1 MIMSPHRHPHR
12 PDSSPRRFSGLL
24 LSAVAALAVAASSIP
39 SLVPLKPDP
48 KPVSTLPA
56 DTSAIAPS
64 IPREDRHAGNRVF
77 LERADRLFATERDT
91 FQILVGD
98 VMFRKADMFMYCD
111 SAHFYGDNSLRAY
124 GNVRM
129 EQGDTLF
136 VYADSLT
143 YDGPSELA
151 VLYAYPGK
159 KVRLINR
166 DVMLETD
173 EFFYDL
179 AIELGYYEAWGTL
192 TDPSNTLT
200 SVEGEYSPSTKDAN
214 FYNRVHLNARGESDT
229 LDIFTDTLNYNT
241 DTRLAVLSCFSRIVT
256 ADGVIFTSNGVYNT
270 ATNTGDLYD
279 RSLVVTEQGNT
290 LTADTLF
297 YDRDAGFGYGY
308 GNMIITDSARSVT
321 LHGDYGFVNQLTDSA
336 FVTGHALAKE
346 YGSGADTLYLHG
358 DTIRAFKVYLP
369 ELPLTDSTAV
379 AADSTHYLV
388 VNPRVRFY
396 RSDLQGLCDSLTFI
410 QIDSMLYMDRHPV
423 VWSDNRQIFGNEITV
438 HLNDSTADRATLPR
452 FGFMAEE
459 IEPGYYNQL
468 TGREMIAYLE
478 NGTLRHL
485 DVNGSVQAINF
496 PEEADSTINKV
507 ASLESSYLAA
517 DFGEKTIERLKVWP
531 QVSGTVTP
539 LYLAK
544 KSIFF
549 LPQFKW
555 YASLRP
561 TGPDDVFNVS
571 EEMLALLAQPEQ
583 EVGRASSSMEAVS
596 PDAST
601 RVKEVPPG
609 RRVISVPRPAPPVVP
624 DSLHAIPD
632 SLSLRSDSL
641 PVLSD
646 SLPAALDSV
655 AARLDSLRAAGV
667 IPDSLG
673 ILPDSLSVI
682 PAISDSIF
690 PVPSPVSESSEIPDD
705 LDDSDSP
712 DDSFPSEN
720 NSSPIPPYHEK
731 FACRYRLDV
740 VS

>member
-1 MIMSPHRHPHR
+1 MTNPQSR
-12 PDSSPRRFSGLL
+12 PPRSNSSRRGFSGLL
-24 LSAVAALAVAASSIP
+24 MLAVAAFVVAASSIP
-39 SLVPLKPDP
+39 SLLPLKPDP
-48 KPVSTLPA
+48 KSGSTLPP
-56 DTSAIAPS
+56 DTTAIAPS
-64 IPREDRHAGNRVF
+64 ISREDRHVGNRVF
-77 LERADRLFATERDT
+77 LERADRLFATENDT

-98 VMFRKADMFMYCD
+98 VMFRKSDMFMYCD

-136 VYADSLT
+136 VYADSLS

-151 VLYAYPGK
+151 ILYAFPGK

-166 DVMLETD
+166 DVTLSTD

-192 TDPSNTLT
+192 SDPENTLT
-200 SVEGEYSPSTKDAN
+200 SLEGEYSPSTKDAN
-214 FYNRVHLNARGESDT
+214 FYTNVHLNSRNKSDT
-229 LDIFTDTLNYNT
+229 LDIYTDTLNYNT
-241 DTRLAVLSCFSRIVT
+241 DTRLAVLSCFSRVVSG
-256 ADGVIFTSNGVYNT
+256 DGVIFTSNGIYNT
-270 ATNTGDLYD
+270 NTNVSDLFD

-297 YDRDAGFGYGY
+297 YDRNAGYGIGR
-308 GNMIITDSARSVT
+308 GNMILTDSAKSIT
-321 LHGDYGFVNQLTDSA
+321 LLGDYGFVNQLTDSA

-346 YGSGADTLYLHG
+346 YGSSTDTLYLHG

-369 ELPLTDSTAV
+369 ELPLTDTTAV
-379 AADSTHYLV
+379 AADSTHHLV

-410 QIDSMLYMDRHPV
+410 QIDSMLYMDRHPI
-423 VWSDNRQIFGNEITV
+423 VWSDNRQIFGNQITV
-438 HLNDSTADRATLPR
+438 HLNDSTADVITLPR

-468 TGREMIAYLE
+468 TGREMVAYLE
-478 NGTLRHL
+478 DGALRHL

-496 PEEADSTINKV
+496 PEENDSTFNKV

-517 DFGEKTIERLKVWP
+517 DFGKNNIERLKVWP

-561 TGPDDVFNVS
+561 VDSLDVFNVS
-571 EEMLALLAQPEQ
+571 EEMLALLATPEQ
-583 EVGRASSSMEAVS
+583 EVGRASSAMEAIS
-596 PDAST
+596 PDASK
-601 RVKEVPPG
+601 RVKEVPRG
-609 RRVISVPRPAPPVVP
+609 RRVISIPRPA
-624 DSLHAIPD
+624 LPD
-632 SLSLRSDSL
+632 SLSLDSIIPDSITPDSL
-641 PVLSD
+641 
-646 SLPAALDSV
+646 ALDS
-655 AARLDSLRAAGV
+655 
-667 IPDSLG
+667 LG
-673 ILPDSLSVI
+673 LNLLLPDSL
-682 PAISDSIF
+682 AIDSI
-690 PVPSPVSESSEIPDD
+690 PVDSVPVDSLALPTPTGSPLPDSII
-705 LDDSDSP
+705 LDPAEGTDP
-712 DDSFPSEN
+712 QDDTDD
-720 NSSPIPPYHEK
+720 NSSSTKQPIALRHEK
-731 FACRYRLDV
+731 FSRRLRLDV
-740 VS
+740 IS